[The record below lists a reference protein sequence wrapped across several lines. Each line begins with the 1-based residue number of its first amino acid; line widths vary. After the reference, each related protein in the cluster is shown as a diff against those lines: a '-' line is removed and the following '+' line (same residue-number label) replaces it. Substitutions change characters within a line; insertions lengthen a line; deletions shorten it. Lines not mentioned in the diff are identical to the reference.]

1 MQKIAI
7 SITPQY
13 HKILQY
19 LDINIDIWL
28 GNGIIAQPWSVL
40 LEPYGQIIRIDTRGC
55 ALRMTAFL
63 GPILNLWFF
72 KSVVFRVSMVI
83 NRYFSTIWA

>member
-1 MQKIAI
+1 MFFCNVNINNNNQIEKIAI

-28 GNGIIAQPWSVL
+28 GNGIITQPWSQVNSL
-40 LEPYGQIIRIDTRGC
+40 NASPNLTYGT
-55 ALRMTAFL
+55 L
-63 GPILNLWFF
+63 P
-72 KSVVFRVSMVI
+72 
-83 NRYFSTIWA
+83 